1 VFSSLKL
8 KAVEAEQKE
17 DTQYILMLVNLV
29 VQVVAVTTAVEPE
42 DLEIETQIIIQ
53 YHHKVILVVLDIL
66 PHQTMEAAVAAA
78 QVVLVVMEPI
88 TAVLLVMELISLIR

>member
-1 VFSSLKL
+1 MKL
-8 KAVEAEQKE
+8 KAVEEEQKE

-66 PHQTMEAAVAAA
+66 PHQTMEAAVVAA